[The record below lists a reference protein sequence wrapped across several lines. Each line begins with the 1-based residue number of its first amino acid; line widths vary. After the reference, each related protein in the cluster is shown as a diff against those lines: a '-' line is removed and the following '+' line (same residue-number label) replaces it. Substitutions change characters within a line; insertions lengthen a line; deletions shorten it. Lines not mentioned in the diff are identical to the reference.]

1 MIAIRNL
8 PIGTRLGA
16 GFGVVILGIVG
27 VGLAAFIAL
36 NGVTSEYVKLA
47 ENYIP
52 KILAVQDAQD
62 NTNLVARG
70 IRNIA
75 LYPDAK
81 TRAAESERILKA
93 RTENN
98 EIFAKLEK
106 EITSPKGKEL
116 LKEASEKRGNY
127 VKALD
132 RTLAAFQAGK
142 DADGK
147 ELLLGELRQA
157 QQAYMTAF
165 GALGKFQQE
174 LMKEA
179 DEAVDKAIWF
189 GKIEMLVVAA
199 IAIALGVFLGW
210 WIARSV
216 TQPVAQAVKLAETI
230 AAGDL
235 TSRIE
240 VTSLDETGRLLE
252 AMKRMNENLAKIVS
266 EVRHASDSIATGSS
280 QIATGTQD
288 LSSRTEEQASNLEE
302 TAASMEELTATVKQ
316 SAESARQANQ
326 LAASASA
333 AAANGGHV
341 VGEVVKT
348 MESITEQSHKIAD
361 IINVIDGIAFQTNI
375 LALNASVEAARAGE
389 QGRGF
394 AVVAGEVRNLAQRAA
409 QAAKE
414 IKTLITASVEQIE
427 NGGQLVHTAGSTMGD
442 IVEQVKRVS
451 DLIGEITAASVEEGT
466 GIGQINDA
474 VVQLDQVTQQNAA
487 LVEQSAAAA
496 DSLKHE
502 AEELAKAVSVFRVN
516 ASSIVRD
523 SKPATPAAQ
532 APRPAAQRPAPVRKP
547 AVKKAA
553 PPPAAKPA
561 PAAPVP
567 QTNDA
572 GNGNWEE
579 F

>member
-1 MIAIRNL
+1 MISLRNL
-8 PIGTRLGA
+8 PIGTRLGV

-27 VGLAAFIAL
+27 VGIAAFIAL
-36 NGVTSEYVKLA
+36 GGVTTALEELTH
-47 ENYIP
+47 NYIP
-52 KILAVQDAQD
+52 KVMAVQDAQD
-62 NTNLVARG
+62 NTNTVARAV
-70 IRNIA
+70 RNIA
-75 LYPDAK
+75 LFSDGK
-81 TRAAESERILKA
+81 IRAAEAERIVKA
-93 RTENN
+93 RAENN
-98 EIFAKLEK
+98 EIFSKFQK

-116 LKEASEKRGNY
+116 LKEAEDKRGAY

-132 RTLAAFQAGK
+132 RTLAAFQNGK
-142 DADGK
+142 DAEGK
-147 ELLLGELRQA
+147 ELLLGALREA
-157 QQAYMTAF
+157 QNGYMTAF
-165 GALGKFQQE
+165 GALGKYQEE

-179 DEAVDKAIWF
+179 DTAVDKAIAM
-189 GKIEMLVVAA
+189 GKIEMGVVAA
-199 IAIALGVFLGW
+199 LAIALGVFLGW

-216 TQPVAQAVKLAETI
+216 TQPIGEAVKVAETI

-240 VTSLDETGRLLE
+240 VTSTDETGRLLE
-252 AMKRMNENLAKIVS
+252 AMKKMNESLAKIVG
-266 EVRHASDSIATGSS
+266 EVRHASDNIATGST
-280 QIATGTQD
+280 QIASGTQD

-333 AAANGGHV
+333 AAENGGRV
-341 VGEVVKT
+341 VSEVVKT
-348 MESITEQSHKIAD
+348 MESITEQSHKISE
-361 IINVIDGIAFQTNI
+361 IITVIDGIAFQTNI
-375 LALNASVEAARAGE
+375 LALNAAVEAARAGE

-414 IKTLITASVEQIE
+414 IKNLINVSVEQIE
-427 NGGQLVHTAGSTMGD
+427 SGGHLVHTAGSTMGD
-442 IVEQVKRVS
+442 IVDQVKRVS

-496 DSLKHE
+496 DSLRHE
-502 AEELAKAVSVFRVN
+502 ASELARAVSVFRVN
-516 ASSIVRD
+516 LAAGGFER
-523 SKPATPAAQ
+523 APAAVAQ
-532 APRPAAQRPAPVRKP
+532 AAPPKAAPARKP
-547 AVKKAA
+547 AVRKSPAA
-553 PPPAAKPA
+553 PAAKPA
-561 PAAPVP
+561 PSAQVP
-567 QTNDA
+567 RTND
-572 GNGNWEE
+572 GGPGSWEE

>member
-1 MIAIRNL
+1 MASLKNL
-8 PIGTRLGA
+8 PIGMRLGA
-16 GFGVVILGIVG
+16 GFGVVILGIAG
-27 VGLAAFIAL
+27 VGAAGFLSL
-36 NGVTSEYVKLA
+36 NVVKGEYEHMS

-52 KILAVQDAQD
+52 KVLAVQDAQD
-62 NTNLVARG
+62 NTNVVARS

-75 LYPDAK
+75 LFKDAK
-81 TRAAESERILKA
+81 IQTDEAARIKQA
-93 RTENN
+93 REANN

-106 EITSPKGKEL
+106 EITSPRGKQL
-116 LKEASEKRGNY
+116 LKQSEEARKAYTE
-127 VKALD
+127 ALD
-132 RTLAAFQAGK
+132 KTLATFAAGK
-142 DADGK
+142 DAEGK
-147 ELLLGELRQA
+147 ELLLTTLRPA
-157 QQAYMTAF
+157 QTEYQKTF
-165 GALGKFQQE
+165 GALGTFQQE

-179 DEAVDKAIWF
+179 DKDVDGAISKGQLAMGVF
-189 GKIEMLVVAA
+189 GLVAA
-199 IAIALGVFLGW
+199 LLGAFLGW

-216 TQPVAQAVKLAETI
+216 TQPIGQAVKVAETI

-240 VTSLDETGRLLE
+240 VTSKDETGRLLE
-252 AMKRMNENLAKIVS
+252 AMKRMNESLAKIVG

-280 QIATGTQD
+280 EIATGTQD

-326 LAASASA
+326 LAASAST
-333 AAANGGHV
+333 AAANGGQV

-348 MESITEQSHKIAD
+348 MESITAQSHKIAD

-414 IKTLITASVEQIE
+414 IKTLINASVEQIE
-427 NGGQLVHTAGSTMGD
+427 NGGQLVHTAGSTMND
-442 IVEQVKRVS
+442 IVEQVRRVS

-502 AEELAKAVSVFRVN
+502 AEQLAKAVSVFRVDGLQ
-516 ASSIVRD
+516 AVARAPEAVRTPP
-523 SKPATPAAQ
+523 KPVA
-532 APRPAAQRPAPVRKP
+532 
-547 AVKKAA
+547 KAA
-553 PPPAAKPA
+553 PAPKAPRAAKPA
-561 PAAPVP
+561 AAPVHAPEPKAPAAP
-567 QTNDA
+567 A
-572 GNGNWEE
+572 GPVSDKDWEE